1 MKLKLMAICPLLSAI
16 CISAS
21 AQGTA
26 FTYQG
31 RLDGGGSP
39 VTGLYD
45 FTNALY
51 NASSGGAQAGSTITL
66 TAVPVTNGLF
76 TVILD
81 FGAGVFNGT
90 THWLQIGVR
99 TNGGAAF
106 TGLSPRQELTPTP
119 YAIFAEGA
127 NAAGLTGTIPAGD
140 LTGVNGSGLTSVN
153 AATLGGLGTNNFWQ
167 LTGNTL
173 SAGNFLGSLNSQPVL
188 FDVNGSLALTLALN
202 GSLVMGGGS
211 SSASHAVALGYNA
224 TASGGSY
231 EVAIGNIPKATGNGS
246 VAIGWNPTSSG
257 PGSVAIGESVTSSG
271 SDSFASGFSSQATAN
286 YSTAMGYSTTASGAY
301 SMALGYQSLAQHT
314 GSFVWSDDSSG
325 TPYASSGVDQF
336 LIRAQGGVGIGT
348 VNAPQ
353 QFLSVHGGLNLDQAN
368 LNAGFINNGNTN
380 GYALTFGS
388 GSGEG
393 IASERV
399 AGANQYGLD
408 FYTDFAQRMSLNNSG
423 NLMLNGNDM
432 YLLNGNAN
440 NGIGYRTSVA
450 GVSPSGGLGIFV
462 YGLDAGYLGTRDPD
476 AVALW
481 WDWHNNVTVNNQL
494 TVNGEYL
501 VVNGLTPVYAYI
513 GDDGSGNDV
522 QIGSQKSGITAL
534 AAYNTADHAYM
545 HFYCSSITIEG
556 GADLAEPFKITSG
569 ENEVPQGAVV
579 VIDDQNPGHLK
590 LSDLAYDTRV
600 AGVVS
605 GANGISPGI
614 QMQQQGILDG
624 GKNVALTGR
633 VYVLA
638 NTSNGAIRP
647 GDLLTTSSTPGHA
660 MKVTDHGRAQGAIL
674 GKAMTGLSESKGMVL
689 VLVTLQ

>member
-1 MKLKLMAICPLLSAI
+1 MKLKLLALCPLLSAI

-31 RLDGGGSP
+31 QLLNGTNSANGSYDLRFS
-39 VTGLYD
+39 LY
-45 FTNALY
+45 TV
-51 NASSGGAQAGSTITL
+51 SSGGSLAYGYL
-66 TAVPVTNGLF
+66 TNSATPVSNGLF

-90 THWLQIGVR
+90 PYWLQIGVR
-99 TNGGAAF
+99 TNNGGTGF
-106 TGLSPRQELTPTP
+106 TSLSPRQELTPTP

-140 LTGVNGSGLTSVN
+140 LTGVSGTGLTGVALLAGGN
-153 AATLGGLGTNNFWQ
+153 AFTGNQSIGGL
-167 LTGNTL
+167 L
-173 SAGNFLGSLNSQPVL
+173 
-188 FDVNGSLALTLALN
+188 
-202 GSLVMGGGS
+202 
-211 SSASHAVALGYNA
+211 H
-224 TASGGSY
+224 
-231 EVAIGNIPKATGNGS
+231 TGNGS
-246 VAIGWNPTSSG
+246 GAGSHTDVIIG
-257 PGSVAIGESVTSSG
+257 PGGYVPGEEHNIDFDDSNAAVG
-271 SDSFASGFSSQATAN
+271 SLI
-286 YSTAMGYSTTASGAY
+286 MGYNGN
-301 SMALGYQSLAQHT
+301 GYFSVGNLYN
-314 GSFVWSDDSSG
+314 GFYRSG
-325 TPYASSGVDQF
+325 TKAFTVSGNGNVNVDPS
-336 LIRAQGGVGIGT
+336 G
-348 VNAPQ
+348 
-353 QFLSVHGGLNLDQAN
+353 
-368 LNAGFINNGNTN
+368 LNAGFLNNGNTN
-380 GYALTFGS
+380 SSGLTFGS
-388 GSGEG
+388 SSGEG
-393 IASERV
+393 IASQRLS
-399 AGANQYGLD
+399 GGNQYGLD
-408 FYTDFAQRMSLNNSG
+408 FYTSFTPRMSIFN
-423 NLMLNGNDM
+423 NGNVSINGHT
-432 YLLNGNAN
+432 LLLEPSTAGSYVNDGLVWGN
-440 NGIGYRTSVA
+440 
-450 GVSPSGGLGIFV
+450 GGLAGSISLSASAPF
-462 YGLDAGYLGTRDPD
+462 LAGYWGGSLG
-476 AVALW
+476 ALAPNTLAFS
-481 WDWHNNVTVNNQL
+481 WDSAGNCSVNNNLSVGSL
-494 TVNGEYL
+494 TVRGDYL
-501 VVNGLTPVYAYI
+501 VVNGGTPVYAYI

-534 AAYNTADHAYM
+534 AAYNTADNAYM

-660 MKVTDHGRAQGAIL
+660 MKVTDHARAQGAIL
-674 GKAMTGLSESKGMVL
+674 GKAMTGLSENQGMVL